1 MEPKITAIAHPN
13 IAFIKYWGNRDDA
26 LRLPLNGSISMN
38 LSGMESRTSVWFDE
52 SLDQDTFE
60 LNGEPDYGIGLKRVG
75 SFLDHVRTLAGITSH
90 ARVTSANNFPTG
102 AGIASSASAFA
113 ALALAASKAAGLDLS
128 QKELSR
134 LARLGSGS
142 ASRSVPDGFVE
153 WLPGQD
159 DASSY
164 AVSIAPKDHWDLV
177 DAVAVI
183 SQGHKPVGSSA
194 GHQLAHTS
202 PLNAQRVLEAPE
214 QLTECREALLR
225 RDFARFADVVE
236 YDSNYMHAV
245 MRTSNPPLVY
255 WGPATEVLLWQ
266 VRHWRKQ
273 GHAVCATVDAGP
285 NVHVLALSGELDW
298 LRQALMDVPGVLK
311 VLVGEPAEG
320 ARLVTRQAG

>member
-1 MEPKITAIAHPN
+1 MQPEFTAIAHPN

-38 LSGMESRTSVWFDE
+38 LSGMETQTTVQFDQTLE
-52 SLDQDTFE
+52 GDSFE
-60 LNGEPDYGIGLKRVG
+60 LNGQAQTGHSLQRVSG
-75 SFLDHVRTLAGITSH
+75 FLDQVRRLAGRNHH
-90 ARVTSANNFPTG
+90 ASVSSSNNFPTG

-142 ASRSVPDGFVE
+142 ACRSVPDGFVE
-153 WLPGQD
+153 WLPGED

-164 AVSIAPKDHWDLV
+164 AVSIAPKDHWHLV
-177 DAVAVI
+177 DAVAVV

-194 GHQLAHTS
+194 GHKLAQTS
-202 PLNAQRVLEAPE
+202 PLNAQRVLDAPE
-214 QLTECREALLR
+214 RLKNCREALLG
-225 RDFARFADVVE
+225 RDFERFAEVVE
-236 YDSNYMHAV
+236 LDSHYMHAV

-255 WGPATEVLLWQ
+255 WEPETEVLLWQ
-266 VRHWRKQ
+266 VWQWRKQ

-285 NVHVLALSGELDW
+285 NVHVLALASELVW
-298 LRQALMDVPGVLK
+298 LRKALSELPGVK
-311 VLVGEPAEG
+311 SVLVGEPADG
-320 ARLVTRQAG
+320 VRLID

>member
-1 MEPKITAIAHPN
+1 MQPEFTAIAHPN

-38 LSGMESRTSVWFDE
+38 LSGMESWTTVRFDAA
-52 SLDQDTFE
+52 LVQDRFE
-60 LNGEPDYGIGLKRVG
+60 LNGEAQSGPGLQRV
-75 SFLDHVRTLAGITSH
+75 SNFLDQVRRLAGSKQF
-90 ARVTSANNFPTG
+90 AGVSSSNNFPTG

-113 ALALAASKAAGLDLS
+113 ALALAASKAAGLDLN

-142 ASRSVPDGFVE
+142 ACRSIPDGFVE
-153 WLPGQD
+153 WLPGED

-164 AVSIAPKDHWDLV
+164 AVSIASKDHWDLV
-177 DAVAVI
+177 DTVAVV

-194 GHQLAHTS
+194 GHKLAHTS
-202 PLNAQRVLEAPE
+202 PLNAQRVLDAPE
-214 QLTECREALLR
+214 RIRNCREALLG
-225 RDFARFADVVE
+225 RDFARFAEVVE
-236 YDSNYMHAV
+236 FDSNYMHAV

-255 WGPATEVLLWQ
+255 WEPATEVLLWQ
-266 VRHWRKQ
+266 VWQWRKD

-285 NVHVLALSGELDW
+285 NVHVLALKSELEW
-298 LRQALMDVPGVLK
+298 LQKALLELPGVEK

-320 ARLVTRQAG
+320 ARLAV